1 MAMYCVSEIQVSFSC
16 IPLSTNQAV
25 LNLSTNSFRKSC
37 FIYYLLAAYGNKI
50 TSQAN
55 GSAQQNLSKEK
66 IVSFE
71 FQNPQLDDKAFDFLE
86 INMQERI
93 RIAKE
98 IVSLSKMQIV
108 LLSMLSR

>member
-1 MAMYCVSEIQVSFSC
+1 MAMYCVSEIQVSLSC
-16 IPLSTNQAV
+16 IPLATNQAV
-25 LNLSTNSFRKSC
+25 LNLSTESFRKSC
-37 FIYYLLAAYGNKI
+37 FVYYLLATYGNEI

-66 IVSFE
+66 IISYE
-71 FQNPQLDDKAFDFLE
+71 FPCPNLDDMTFDFLE

-98 IVSLSKMQIV
+98 LVCLAEMKV
-108 LLSMLSR
+108 ALLSRLSR